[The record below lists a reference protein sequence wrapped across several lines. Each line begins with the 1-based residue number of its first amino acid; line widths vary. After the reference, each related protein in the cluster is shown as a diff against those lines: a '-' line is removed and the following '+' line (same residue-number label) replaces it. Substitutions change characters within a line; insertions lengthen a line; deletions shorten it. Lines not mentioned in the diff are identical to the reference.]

1 MWLFKKKEYSSDEEL
16 LKHYKQSGNKDLFAD
31 LFKKHVSVVYGTCL
45 FYLQDKD
52 AKSQKILVYFNQ
64 QNDKPE
70 GFIVLQPVGNALH
83 IWATW
88 SRIFDYDIFTKGL
101 EEVKAIARQGGKT
114 RVTFSSQRKGWERR
128 AKLMGFKPQTW
139 EFIL

>member
-1 MWLFKKKEYSSDEEL
+1 MIFHYIPKDQLRTHWEFIKEGLEIVRTKGHMEWIVEDVYCDCYENRSMLFM
-16 LKHYKQSGNKDLFAD
+16 GI
-31 LFKKHVSVVYGTCL
+31 V
-45 FYLQDKD
+45 
-52 AKSQKILVYFNQ
+52 
-64 QNDKPE
+64 NDKPE

-88 SRIFDYDIFTKGL
+88 SRIFDYGIFTKGL

-128 AKLMGFKPQTW
+128 ARLMGFKPQTW